1 MTDSLQTTADDWVND
16 LVIDYGFDELP
27 YTYCP
32 WTDDTCDHDTCITTK
47 KCRED
52 CHHGQ

>member
-1 MTDSLQTTADDWVND
+1 MDKKWINE

-32 WTDDTCDHDTCITTK
+32 LSGDQCDHDDCISEK
-47 KCRED
+47 QCRKQEASD
-52 CHHGQ
+52 HG

>member
-1 MTDSLQTTADDWVND
+1 MTGKPETADGGWVNE

-32 WTDDTCDHDTCITTK
+32 GTDDICDHDQCMAEK
-47 KCRED
+47 RCRNRND
-52 CHHGQ
+52 D